1 MRRKVASLWDPT
13 DGRLLRTLSGEP
25 SIVFSIAFDPWSGM
39 LASVGLRREVNV
51 WDAVSGLL
59 TRRLEGHTDVVS
71 RVGYS
76 MAHRLLATK
85 GLDDTIRVW
94 SADGGACVA
103 VIPEPASRCVNPG
116 LAFHPTLPLLA
127 TAGSDPRTPEGLRAG
142 VVHIWELDP
151 AILLGQTAPAVTY
164 TSAKIVLVGDSGVGK
179 TGLGWRLAHGAF
191 KEHAST
197 HGQRFW
203 LLPQLGKTRADG
215 AECEA
220 ILWDLAG
227 QADYRLIH
235 ALFLDDAD
243 LALVLFD
250 PTHHDDPLHGVEF
263 WLKQLKAGRAIADGP
278 EACPAIL
285 VAARADRGTAR
296 LTTEEIEAFCRHRGL
311 GGYLSTSAL
320 SGEGIDELIGRVQAL
335 IPWEQKPATVTTET
349 FKRIKDH
356 VLELKESSRRGKV
369 ILTSAELRDLLQ
381 ETDREWKF
389 TDAEMLTATGHLA
402 NHGYVTKLK
411 TSQGELRILLAP
423 ELLNN
428 LAASFVLEAR
438 RQQKGLGS
446 IEERRLLA
454 GEYAFP
460 ELAKLLPD
468 ERDVLLDSA
477 RLSSWSTTSA
487 FAKPTRSTP
496 RRTSFFRSSST

>member
-1 MRRKVASLWDPT
+1 MYTVGT
-13 DGRLLRTLSGEP
+13 G
-25 SIVFSIAFDPWSGM
+25 SIA
-39 LASVGLRREVNV
+39 
-51 WDAVSGLL
+51 
-59 TRRLEGHTDVVS
+59 
-71 RVGYS
+71 
-76 MAHRLLATK
+76 
-85 GLDDTIRVW
+85 
-94 SADGGACVA
+94 
-103 VIPEPASRCVNPG
+103 
-116 LAFHPTLPLLA
+116 
-127 TAGSDPRTPEGLRAG
+127 
-142 VVHIWELDP
+142 
-151 AILLGQTAPAVTY
+151 
-164 TSAKIVLVGDSGVGK
+164 
-179 TGLGWRLAHGAF
+179 
-191 KEHAST
+191 
-197 HGQRFW
+197 
-203 LLPQLGKTRADG
+203 
-215 AECEA
+215 
-220 ILWDLAG
+220 
-227 QADYRLIH
+227 
-235 ALFLDDAD
+235 
-243 LALVLFD
+243 
-250 PTHHDDPLHGVEF
+250 
-263 WLKQLKAGRAIADGP
+263 
-278 EACPAIL
+278 
-285 VAARADRGTAR
+285 
-296 LTTEEIEAFCRHRGL
+296 
-311 GGYLSTSAL
+311 
-320 SGEGIDELIGRVQAL
+320 EGIDELIGRVQAL